1 MESPTTDQL
10 LKGSVFSDYGT
21 MVLMRGIGSVIVA
34 ILIIVLIF
42 YPLYTLLWKFLV
54 TRFPDVGPNLELAR
68 LRKGR
73 RKDKDY
79 EAYLKWAKLN
89 GYEPISKESV

>member
-1 MESPTTDQL
+1 MESPTTAQL
-10 LKGSVFSDYGT
+10 LEGSVFSDYGT
-21 MVLMRGIGSVIVA
+21 MVLMRGIGSVVVA
-34 ILIIVLIF
+34 ILIILLVF

-54 TRFPDVGPNLELAR
+54 TRFPDVGPNLALIN

-79 EAYLKWAKLN
+79 QEYLRWADRN
-89 GYEPISKESV
+89 GYKPISRDSI